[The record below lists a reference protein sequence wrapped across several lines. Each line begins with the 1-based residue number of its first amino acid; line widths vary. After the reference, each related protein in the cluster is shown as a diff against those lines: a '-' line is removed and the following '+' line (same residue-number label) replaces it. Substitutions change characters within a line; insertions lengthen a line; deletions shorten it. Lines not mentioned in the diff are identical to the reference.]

1 MNESRLNMR
10 FCGFGGQG
18 IVLASI
24 IFGTTSVKKAGLN
37 AVQMQS
43 YGSEARGGECQAEI
57 IVSKNSIES
66 PLADKMDVLVVMS
79 QPALDK
85 FMPTLKD
92 GGVLI
97 YDPAFVKPP
106 NRNGIESIAVPA
118 TRTADAI
125 GVKLAANMVMLGY
138 LQGLLD
144 IFSQEDLLQVISE
157 NVPQKYLD
165 ANLQAAKNGMDLV
178 AGKTGINCRSDMSC
192 GC

>member
-1 MNESRLNMR
+1 MKEGRLNVR

-18 IVLASI
+18 IVLAAI

-57 IVSKNSIES
+57 IVSKDSIES
-66 PLADKMDVLVVMS
+66 PLADQMDILVVMS

-85 FMPTLKD
+85 FMPTLKNS
-92 GGVLI
+92 GLLI
-97 YDPAFVKPP
+97 YDPAFVEPP
-106 NRNGIESIAVPA
+106 PGNSFTGLAVPA
-118 TRTADAI
+118 TQMADTL

-144 IFSQEDLLQVISE
+144 IFSPDDLLEIIAE
-157 NVPQKYLD
+157 NVPQKFLE
-165 ANLQAAKNGMDLV
+165 ANLEAARNGMELAAKTKSIKLG
-178 AGKTGINCRSDMSC
+178 
-192 GC
+192 

>member
-1 MNESRLNMR
+1 MKEDRLNVR

-18 IVLASI
+18 IVLAAI

-57 IVSKNSIES
+57 IVSKDMIES
-66 PLADKMDVLVVMS
+66 PLADQMDVLVVMS

-85 FMPTLKD
+85 FLPTLKNN
-92 GGVLI
+92 GVLI
-97 YDPAFVKPP
+97 YDPAYVEPP
-106 NRNGIESIAVPA
+106 PINGITGLAVPA
-118 TRTADAI
+118 TQIADTL

-138 LQGLLD
+138 LQGLLE
-144 IFSQEDLLQVISE
+144 IFSLEDLLEIIAK

-165 ANLQAAKNGMDLV
+165 ANLDAARNGMELAAD
-178 AGKTGINCRSDMSC
+178 AKGINLD
-192 GC
+192 